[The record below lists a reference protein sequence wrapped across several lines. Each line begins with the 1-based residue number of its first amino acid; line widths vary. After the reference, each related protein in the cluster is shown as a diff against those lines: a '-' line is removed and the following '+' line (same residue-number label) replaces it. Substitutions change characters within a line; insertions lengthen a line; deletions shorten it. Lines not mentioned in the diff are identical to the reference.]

1 MQDVDILQI
10 FYLIRLNKREDRMNE
25 KSTRMSS
32 MPEDEE
38 ITTEQTTPEMKSAST
53 RKSSDYLDFSE
64 SSLFCSS
71 SVSGNCGQCAGM

>member
-1 MQDVDILQI
+1 MSPV
-10 FYLIRLNKREDRMNE
+10 NKREDRMNE

-53 RKSSDYLDFSE
+53 LH
-64 SSLFCSS
+64 
-71 SVSGNCGQCAGM
+71 AGIIAPIVVECIFAVVVVAFIMY